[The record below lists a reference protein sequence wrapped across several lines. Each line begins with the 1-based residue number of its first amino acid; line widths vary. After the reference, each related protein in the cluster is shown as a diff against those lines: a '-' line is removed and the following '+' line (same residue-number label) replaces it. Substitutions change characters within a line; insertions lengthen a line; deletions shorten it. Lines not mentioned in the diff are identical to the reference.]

1 MHTVSVSMLYEVQCL
16 LVKSLFFF
24 KPKQP
29 TSARV
34 YLRQRKWISL
44 PCVWTKRY
52 RSKINHIS
60 SFICYI
66 LFSFLYHLLIKSLVN
81 QTKGESSVSLPGL
94 KCKKKIDYHKSL
106 KWIQLQVHYKIALL
120 LADGIFNFRKL
131 QESCFD
137 FSIKYLC

>member
-16 LVKSLFFF
+16 LVKSLFL

-29 TSARV
+29 TSACV

-81 QTKGESSVSLPGL
+81 QTKGESSVSLPGS
-94 KCKKKIDYHKSL
+94 KCKKKIDYHKLFEMDSITGTL
-106 KWIQLQVHYKIALL
+106 YNCNSVSRWHFQFQKVTRVLL
-120 LADGIFNFRKL
+120 
-131 QESCFD
+131 
-137 FSIKYLC
+137 

>member
-1 MHTVSVSMLYEVQCL
+1 MPTCQ
-16 LVKSLFFF
+16 KSFFF

-29 TSARV
+29 TSACV

-52 RSKINHIS
+52 GSKINHIG

-94 KCKKKIDYHKSL
+94 KCKKKIDYHKLFEMDSI
-106 KWIQLQVHYKIALL
+106 KVHYIIAIL

>member
-1 MHTVSVSMLYEVQCL
+1 MFQSYMKYNAYLSKVSL
-16 LVKSLFFF
+16 FF

-29 TSARV
+29 TSACV

-44 PCVWTKRY
+44 PCVWTTRY
-52 RSKINHIS
+52 GSKINHIG

-81 QTKGESSVSLPGL
+81 QTKGESSVSLPGS
-94 KCKKKIDYHKSL
+94 KCKKQIGYHKSL
-106 KWIQLQVHYKIALL
+106 RWIQLQVHYIIAIL
-120 LADGIFNFRKL
+120 LADGISNFRKL

>member
-29 TSARV
+29 TSACV

-44 PCVWTKRY
+44 PRVWTKRY
-52 RSKINHIS
+52 RSKISHIG
-60 SFICYI
+60 SFICFYS
-66 LFSFLYHLLIKSLVN
+66 FSFLYHLLIKSLVN

-94 KCKKKIDYHKSL
+94 KCKKKIDYHKLFEMDSITGTL
-106 KWIQLQVHYKIALL
+106 YNCNSVSRWHFQFQKVTRVLL
-120 LADGIFNFRKL
+120 
-131 QESCFD
+131 
-137 FSIKYLC
+137 

>member
-1 MHTVSVSMLYEVQCL
+1 MPTCQ
-16 LVKSLFFF
+16 KSLFF

-29 TSARV
+29 TSACV

-52 RSKINHIS
+52 RSKINHIG

-94 KCKKKIDYHKSL
+94 KCKKKIDYHKLFEMDSITGTL
-106 KWIQLQVHYKIALL
+106 YNCNSVSRWHFQFQKVTRVLL
-120 LADGIFNFRKL
+120 
-131 QESCFD
+131 
-137 FSIKYLC
+137 

>member
-16 LVKSLFFF
+16 LVKSLFFL

-29 TSARV
+29 TSACV

-52 RSKINHIS
+52 RSKINHIN
-60 SFICYI
+60 SFICFI
-66 LFSFLYHLLIKSLVN
+66 SFSFLYHLLIKSLVN

-94 KCKKKIDYHKSL
+94 KCKKKIDYHKLFEMDSITGTL
-106 KWIQLQVHYKIALL
+106 YNCNSVSRWHFQFQKVTRVLL
-120 LADGIFNFRKL
+120 
-131 QESCFD
+131 
-137 FSIKYLC
+137 

>member
-1 MHTVSVSMLYEVQCL
+1 MPTCQ
-16 LVKSLFFF
+16 KSFFF

-29 TSARV
+29 TSACV

-52 RSKINHIS
+52 GSKINHIG

-94 KCKKKIDYHKSL
+94 KCKKKIDYHNSL
-106 KWIQLQVHYKIALL
+106 KWIQLYNCTSVSRWHFQFQKVTRVLL
-120 LADGIFNFRKL
+120 
-131 QESCFD
+131 
-137 FSIKYLC
+137 